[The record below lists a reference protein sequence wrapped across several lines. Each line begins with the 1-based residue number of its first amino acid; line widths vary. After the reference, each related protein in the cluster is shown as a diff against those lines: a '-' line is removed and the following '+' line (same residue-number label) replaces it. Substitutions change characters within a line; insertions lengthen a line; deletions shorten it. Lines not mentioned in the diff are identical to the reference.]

1 MSAERKVT
9 LRAPEPE
16 DLELLY
22 TIENDSDTWDICSA
36 RVNYSRYAL
45 KQYIAQ
51 QPQEITT
58 AGEVR
63 LMITDSNTGTA
74 VGVIDLTSYS
84 ATNRSAEVGITLL
97 KEQRGKGY
105 GKEAIKSIEKYAKE
119 ALNLRML
126 YAHTLT
132 HHNPVAKNLFT
143 ASGYTAVAQ
152 LPEWHF
158 CNGEYTDLTV
168 FKKNL

>member
-1 MSAERKVT
+1 MSILRKAS
-9 LRAPEPE
+9 LRALEPE

-36 RVNYSRYAL
+36 RVNYSRYAI
-45 KQYIAQ
+45 KQYLAQ

-63 LMITDSNTGTA
+63 LVITDSDTGEA
-74 VGVIDLTSYS
+74 VGLIDLTNYS
-84 ATNRSAEVGITLL
+84 ATNRSAEIGITLL
-97 KEQRGKGY
+97 KEHRGKGY
-105 GKEAIKSIEKYAKE
+105 GRAAIKAMEQYAKE
-119 ALNLRML
+119 AANLRMI
-126 YAHTLT
+126 YAHTLADR
-132 HHNPVAKNLFT
+132 NSVAKNLFLH
-143 ASGYTAVAQ
+143 SNYIPVAV

-158 CNGEYTDLTV
+158 CHGEYVDLTV

>member
-1 MSAERKVT
+1 MST
-9 LRAPEPE
+9 LRKASLRALEPE

-36 RVNYSRYAL
+36 RVNYSRYAI
-45 KQYIAQ
+45 KQYLAQ

-63 LMITDSNTGTA
+63 LVITDSDTGEA
-74 VGVIDLTSYS
+74 VGLIDLTNYS
-84 ATNRSAEVGITLL
+84 ATNRSAEIGITLL
-97 KEQRGKGY
+97 KEHRGKGY
-105 GKEAIKSIEKYAKE
+105 GRAAIKAMEQYAKE
-119 ALNLRML
+119 AANLRMI
-126 YAHTLT
+126 YAHTLADR
-132 HHNPVAKNLFT
+132 NSVAKNLFLH
-143 ASGYTAVAQ
+143 SNYIPVAV

-158 CNGEYTDLTV
+158 CNGEYVDLTV